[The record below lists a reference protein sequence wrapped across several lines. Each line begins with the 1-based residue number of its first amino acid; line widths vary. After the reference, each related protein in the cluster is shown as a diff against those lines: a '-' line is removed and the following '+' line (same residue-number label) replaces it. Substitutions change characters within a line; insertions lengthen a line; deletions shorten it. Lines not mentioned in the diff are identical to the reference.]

1 MSDTNTV
8 IVTGNLTRDPELRYT
23 PKGVAVANVGLAS
36 NRKYRQG
43 DEIKDEACF
52 IDVTVF
58 GSTAEAVA
66 KHLDKGRK
74 VLVEGRLRF
83 HSWEN
88 EVGQKRSKLDV
99 IAERVNFLPRAS
111 KNGNGG
117 ENGANEFDGTIPPPD
132 DQDIPF

>member
-8 IVTGNLTRDPELRYT
+8 ILTGNLTRDPELRYT

-43 DEIKDEACF
+43 DDMKEDVCF
-52 IDVTVF
+52 VDVTAF

-66 KHLDKGRK
+66 EHLVKGRK

-83 HSWEN
+83 HSWET
-88 EVGQKRSKLDV
+88 EGGAKRSKLDV
-99 IAERVNFLPRAS
+99 IANRVNFLPRAA
-111 KNGNGG
+111 KNGNGSD
-117 ENGANEFDGTIPPPD
+117 EFDGSLD
-132 DQDIPF
+132 DGEIPF